1 MAQKIKEVSVI
12 EPIWRSIDNP
22 LIIKQRKVI
31 VQYEILINALWDK
44 AAGGSLPAIKAI
56 VQLIEKKHKLEK
68 DIHDQKL
75 KKISMKVS
83 EYI

>member
-44 AAGGSLPAIKAI
+44 AASGSLPAIKAI
-56 VQLIEKKHKLEK
+56 VNPIARPTARAIFEFS
-68 DIHDQKL
+68 
-75 KKISMKVS
+75 KISL
-83 EYI
+83 YT